1 MLVYQRVWLDMY
13 PILFVLH
20 ILIVQWKIHQISPGA
35 RLTLDV
41 PNRIKLH
48 MYIYIY
54 YIYIIYIYYIYIY
67 YYILLYIYIYIHTHH
82 QISHFFP
89 VKTVKTVKTP
99 VILKVQLPCFSQ
111 YCENISHSIPA
122 ISPICWWLKLK
133 ILYIYIYY
141 IYYISKYIYIYI
153 IINNNNI

>member
-1 MLVYQRVWLDMY
+1 MVGYVSHSFCPTHSHCSMENPSDFPRGPSDPWRSKSYQAAYVYIY
-13 PILFVLH
+13 IIYIL
-20 ILIVQWKIHQISPGA
+20 
-35 RLTLDV
+35 
-41 PNRIKLH
+41 
-48 MYIYIY
+48 YIY
-54 YIYIIYIYYIYIY
+54 YIYILLYIII
-67 YYILLYIYIYIHTHH
+67 YIYIYIHTHH

-133 ILYIYIYY
+133 ILYIYTIYT
-141 IYYISKYIYIYI
+141 ISLNIYI
-153 IINNNNI
+153 IINNNNNI

>member
-20 ILIVQWKIHQISPGA
+20 ILIVQWKIHQISPGPVWP
-35 RLTLDV
+35 LTFQIV
-41 PNRIKLH
+41 SSCIC
-48 MYIYIY
+48 I
-54 YIYIIYIYYIYIY
+54 YIYIIIYYYIYIY
-67 YYILLYIYIYIHTHH
+67 TYIHTHH

-141 IYYISKYIYIYI
+141 IYYISKYIYI
-153 IINNNNI
+153 IINNNNNI